1 MLDILAVFH
10 ALLELAIDF
19 GRVSGRKL
27 LQPMLTALCLTGAY
41 AAVHIGQEGSLGAG
55 FRTAFLDSENARLE
69 RHRIEAQATLQE
81 ELRQF
86 VAANKLI
93 NQILESIMLRA
104 PGASRASLS
113 VIHDGVTGMTGVDL
127 LRYDDTNSVA
137 AAGRLAA
144 TVVTNQP
151 LSDWSDFL
159 PDLLAGDC
167 TFRRTGELRGLSL
180 RARLESYGVTS
191 LLVCPAADVQGKTVG
206 AIFVMWD
213 AHDQLPDASQ
223 IQGFLETGHHL
234 GSQIAAVLD
243 LRGPSPL
250 TPTPAGN

>member
-1 MLDILAVFH
+1 MLDIIALFR
-10 ALLELAIDF
+10 ALLELIFDL

-27 LQPMLTALCLTGAY
+27 LQPMLTAICLTGAY
-41 AAVHIGQEGSLGAG
+41 TAVHVGQEGSLGAG
-55 FRTAFLDSENARLE
+55 FRTASLDGESARLE
-69 RHRIEAQATLQE
+69 HHRIEALATLQE

-104 PGASRASLS
+104 PGAPRASLS
-113 VIHDGVTGMTGVDL
+113 VIHNGVTGMTGVGL
-127 LRYDDTNSVA
+127 LRYDDANSVA

-144 TVVTNQP
+144 TVVSNQP

-167 TFRRTGELRGLSL
+167 TFRRTANCEACRC
-180 RARLESYGVTS
+180 ARLESYGVTS
-191 LLVCPAADVQGKTVG
+191 LLVCPAADVQGRTVG
-206 AIFVMWD
+206 AIFFIWD
-213 AHDQLPDASQ
+213 AHDQSPDASQ
-223 IQGFLETGHHL
+223 IQALLEAGQHQ

-243 LRGPSPL
+243 LRGPSL
-250 TPTPAGN
+250 LMPTSAGN